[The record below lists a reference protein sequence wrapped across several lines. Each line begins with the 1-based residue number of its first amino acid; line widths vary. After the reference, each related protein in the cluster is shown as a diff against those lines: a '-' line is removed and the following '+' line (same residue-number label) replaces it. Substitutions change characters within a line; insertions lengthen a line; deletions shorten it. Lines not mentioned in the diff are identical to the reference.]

1 MQKNHCRRNK
11 YDWSLL
17 YLEYIYSG
25 CASILLNAYVHFNWD
40 AFVLKKPKMSC
51 LSHPP
56 PPPPPPNLETNLRIF
71 VETIFLHWSLCFFPS
86 FRSFRLL
93 PCPSRFG
100 RLILVHQEQLLLS
113 TSLLTHTLKSS
124 HLAPSFLSPSPE
136 DRS

>member
-51 LSHPP
+51 LSHHPP
-56 PPPPPPNLETNLRIF
+56 PSATQLGNKPENFCRDHLFALVF
-71 VETIFLHWSLCFFPS
+71 V
-86 FRSFRLL
+86 
-93 PCPSRFG
+93 
-100 RLILVHQEQLLLS
+100 
-113 TSLLTHTLKSS
+113 
-124 HLAPSFLSPSPE
+124 FLSFFQILSSAAMPIKIRTINIGAS
-136 DRS
+136 RATTTLY